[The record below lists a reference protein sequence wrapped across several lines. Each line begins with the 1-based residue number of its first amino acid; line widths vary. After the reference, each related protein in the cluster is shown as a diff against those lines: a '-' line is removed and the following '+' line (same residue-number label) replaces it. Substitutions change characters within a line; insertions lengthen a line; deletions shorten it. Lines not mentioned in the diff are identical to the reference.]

1 MSEGFQCLVDAT
13 QHALDLAE
21 LTYKACNLKA
31 DANGKH
37 IQTQNNY
44 VCVCVC
50 VNNFY
55 RLLEEIKSK

>member
-50 VNNFY
+50 
-55 RLLEEIKSK
+55 